1 MKILWTKPAD
11 QQLSFACDFVASDN
25 PSAADKLHS
34 QIVEQVQQ
42 LAEYPLAGR
51 TGRVSDTRELVIAGT
66 PYVVAYR
73 ITFQSEIQILAVLH
87 GKRRW
92 PVAF

>member
-1 MKILWTKPAD
+1 M
-11 QQLSFACDFVASDN
+11 
-25 PSAADKLHS
+25 
-34 QIVEQVQQ
+34 
-42 LAEYPLAGR
+42 AGR

-73 ITFQSEIQILAVLH
+73 ITHQSEVQILAVLH

-92 PVAF
+92 PDAF